1 MLLRLLTRPLI
12 PALLFFALLAA
23 AGFVA
28 VDRLLMPWAAGKFKH
43 TAEVPALVGLAPEK
57 AEEAMRAAGLILM
70 RDSATDY
77 SPDVPAG
84 LIQTQFP
91 GSGTEVKRGRRV
103 WVKISKGL
111 RGVELP
117 PLRGM
122 SLRQAEISL
131 QQLGLKL
138 GRVRPVRGSPV
149 PPGAVIGSRPKAGA
163 LLEKGRVVD
172 LDISSDGSEQKA
184 EPEKLATP
192 KGKKGRTKSA
202 PRKGGRR

>member
-1 MLLRLLTRPLI
+1 MWLRLSTRPLV
-12 PALLFFALLAA
+12 PAALVFGVLLV
-23 AGFVA
+23 AGFQGF
-28 VDRLLMPWAAGKFKH
+28 DRFLMPLAAGKFRS
-43 TAEVPALVGLAPEK
+43 TSEVPRL
-57 AEEAMRAAGLILM
+57 AGLKPENAEQELRTRGLSLM
-70 RDSATDY
+70 LDSVSDFSA
-77 SPDVPAG
+77 DVPAG
-84 LIQTQFP
+84 HIQFQFP
-91 GSGTEVKRGRRV
+91 EAGTEVKRGRRV
-103 WVKISKGL
+103 WVRISKGL
-111 RGVELP
+111 RSVEMP

-184 EPEKLATP
+184 EPEKPAP
-192 KGKKGRTKSA
+192 KGKKGRNKSA